1 MPKADQKDKPKIEAA
16 MGKYCANEDGKL
28 SAKEK
33 KICYYIDP
41 MYVFSIRFGKN
52 FSVAFVCLFV
62 CLSSW
67 MIGRDAFLG
76 MQLTVK

>member
-1 MPKADQKDKPKIEAA
+1 MEDIKAIMPKADQKDKPKIEAA

-41 MYVFSIRFGKN
+41 MYV
-52 FSVAFVCLFV
+52 C
-62 CLSSW
+62 
-67 MIGRDAFLG
+67 
-76 MQLTVK
+76 